1 MQKLVRVMAG
11 EMTRAAE
18 DETQCGMNVVYGRMR
33 ETIVP
38 LKSTTF
44 WFSSPKKTRKPFPP
58 ISGTVPDSTNNLCHP
73 SRAFE
78 PSFNHLQPT
87 HLRST
92 NLEPEPDS
100 ATQARA

>member
-1 MQKLVRVMAG
+1 MGSHTALFGKKNEGQ
-11 EMTRAAE
+11 
-18 DETQCGMNVVYGRMR
+18 
-33 ETIVP
+33 
-38 LKSTTF
+38 F
-44 WFSSPKKTRKPFPP
+44 PKKTRKPFPP

-87 HLRST
+87 RLRST